1 MPHIHE
7 LIDYAVGA
15 FIVKKHKVALI
26 HHRALGI
33 WICAGGHIELDEDP
47 EQAVLRETFEETG
60 LEIELVGERCPVFG
74 DDCKPLI
81 RPRWMDIH
89 KISDT
94 HRHVGIFYDALWR
107 SGELKLAEREHFGI
121 DWFDLRSLESINTT
135 PTIRHYAMTAI
146 LELGPRS

>member
-15 FIVKKHKVALI
+15 FIVKANKVVMI
-26 HHRALGI
+26 NHRTLGI
-33 WICAGGHIELDEDP
+33 WICPGGHVELDEDP
-47 EQAVLRETFEETG
+47 EEAVIREAREETG
-60 LEIELVGERCPVFG
+60 LEIQLIGERSPVHG
-74 DDCKPLI
+74 GDCKPLI

-94 HRHVGIFYDALWR
+94 HRHVGIFYDALWL
-107 SGELKLAEREHFGI
+107 SGELKLAELEHFGI
-121 DWFDLRSLESINTT
+121 DWFDLRGLESINTT

-146 LELGPRS
+146 LELGPKS